1 MDIFQKFNLDK
12 KNKLSRIFVES
23 TINKDY
29 LKDNRFHFY
38 NAQVLEALVN
48 TNMPQ
53 QQQYIDFYSNLVVSE
68 SCKQQEEQL
77 YTIHDRYQ
85 TNFICVD
92 RELSMKGSY
101 CWLKENWVSD
111 FGNLALNLQN
121 RKQLKA
127 RLVRIHIFNNLEKI
141 YLDNIEINNI
151 NTILQY
157 ASKQGFV
164 NIIASEKVFNN
175 SVIDS
180 ELSDIWMIPFSV
192 LVVNTPPLYI
202 AQVYYKNTEYEE
214 VLEKYST
221 FFLDLIEETI
231 VGKGQYSQLIQDSDS
246 LNEVRNKIGEI
257 IKHD

>member
-1 MDIFQKFNLDK
+1 
-12 KNKLSRIFVES
+12 
-23 TINKDY
+23 
-29 LKDNRFHFY
+29 
-38 NAQVLEALVN
+38 
-48 TNMPQ
+48 
-53 QQQYIDFYSNLVVSE
+53 
-68 SCKQQEEQL
+68 
-77 YTIHDRYQ
+77 
-85 TNFICVD
+85 
-92 RELSMKGSY
+92 
-101 CWLKENWVSD
+101 
-111 FGNLALNLQN
+111 
-121 RKQLKA
+121 
-127 RLVRIHIFNNLEKI
+127 
-141 YLDNIEINNI
+141 
-151 NTILQY
+151 LQY